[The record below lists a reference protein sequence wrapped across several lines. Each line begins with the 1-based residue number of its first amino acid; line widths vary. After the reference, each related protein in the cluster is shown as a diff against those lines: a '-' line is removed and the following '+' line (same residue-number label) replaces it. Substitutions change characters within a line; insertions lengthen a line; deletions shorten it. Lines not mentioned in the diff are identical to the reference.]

1 MNTLTEVLDIFLNK
15 LDKIP
20 DNLKNTA
27 LGLLC
32 VFTIIDISL
41 EVFNLEETNWNKY
54 IVKKTFRVGI
64 LIFLITKWSW
74 LLKEIVKGFIKVSEL
89 GIKVTMSSNDYF
101 NNPSKLIDIGYDLAV
116 KIMGAFR
123 FSSPSTYILIIVWLF
138 IIIGFFFLAFSII
151 LNWIEYYILT
161 GIAIIFIPFGTLKV
175 GENYYTNVFK
185 TVIGSAIK
193 MCVLNLVILISQ
205 PIIEEVT
212 LNIDNKINSFLHI
225 AAVILILAYIALQI
239 PSMAASLMTGSP
251 ALNASAALQ
260 TGLAGLRTAV
270 AGVGA
275 AATTIAAGAGA
286 YAGAMSGANS
296 MADKGGMVGSKF
308 GGAIGGIF
316 GPGGVAVGQAIGGAF
331 GTAVGGVA
339 GMASGA
345 AQGAYSSLN
354 KNKGETK
361 TDNKKEDNNAN
372 NKAANAN
379 NKTTPNNANNN
390 ANNGSVNADTG
401 TTPSNTNGNTDNG
414 SVNTDTGT
422 TPSNTNSNTDNGS
435 VNTDTGT
442 TPSNT
447 NGNTDNG
454 SVNTNTGT
462 TPSNTNSNTDN
473 GSVNTNTGTK
483 LKREDMYSNINHKTK
498 LNGEEI

>member
-1 MNTLTEVLDIFLNK
+1 MQTLTQVLETFLDV
-15 LDKIP
+15 LFVIP
-20 DNLKNTA
+20 DNLRNIS
-27 LGLLC
+27 LSLLC

-64 LIFLITKWSW
+64 LIFLITKWGW
-74 LLKEIVKGFIKVSEL
+74 LLDEIVLGFQKVANKA
-89 GIKVTMSSNDYF
+89 INMNITNDNF
-101 NNPSKLIDIGYDLAV
+101 FKNPSKVIDLGMDIGS
-116 KIMGAFR
+116 KILDQG
-123 FSSPSTYILIIVWLF
+123 SVITPLTNLLLIF
-138 IIIGFFFLAFSII
+138 IYGLIMIGFFFFAFSII
-151 LNWIEYYILT
+151 LTLIEFYLLT
-161 GIAIIFIPFGTLKV
+161 GFAIIFIPFGTLKV
-175 GENYYTNVFK
+175 GENYYTNVLK
-185 TVIGSAIK
+185 LVVGSSIK
-193 MCVLNLVILISQ
+193 VGILNLIILITQ
-205 PIIEEVT
+205 PII
-212 LNIDNKINSFLHI
+212 LNLSTNLGNGTNNFLHA

-286 YAGAMSGANS
+286 YAGAMNGANS
-296 MADKGGMVGSKF
+296 MADKGGMAGSKL

-339 GMASGA
+339 GMANGA

-372 NKAANAN
+372 NKATNAN
-379 NKTTPNNANNN
+379 NKTTPSNTNGNTDS
-390 ANNGSVNADTG
+390 GSVNTDTG
-401 TTPSNTNGNTDNG
+401 TTPSNTNGNTDSG

-447 NGNTDNG
+447 NSNTDSG
-454 SVNTNTGT
+454 SANTNTG
-462 TPSNTNSNTDN
+462 S
-473 GSVNTNTGTK
+473 K

>member
-20 DNLKNTA
+20 DNLKNTS

-32 VFTIIDISL
+32 IFTIIDISL

-54 IVKKTFRVGI
+54 IVKKTFRVGV
-64 LIFLITKWSW
+64 LIFLITRWSW
-74 LLKEIVKGFIKVSEL
+74 LLKEIVKGSIKVSEL
-89 GIKVTMSSNDYF
+89 GIRTTMNNNDYF
-101 NNPSKLIDIGYDLAV
+101 NNPSKLIDVGYDLAV
-116 KIMGAFR
+116 KIMESFR

-151 LNWIEYYILT
+151 MNWIEYYILT
-161 GIAIIFIPFGTLKV
+161 GIAIIFLPFGTLKV

-185 TVIGSAIK
+185 IVVGTAIK

-212 LNIDNKINSFLHI
+212 LNVDNKINSFLHV

-296 MADKGGMVGSKF
+296 MADKGGMAGSKL

-354 KNKGETK
+354 KNKGENK
-361 TDNKKEDNNAN
+361 TNNKKENSNTSSGSVN
-372 NKAANAN
+372 TN
-379 NKTTPNNANNN
+379 NKTTTNNNNNNPNNESVNVDTGGNPSN
-390 ANNGSVNADTG
+390 TNNGSVNT
-401 TTPSNTNGNTDNG
+401 S
-414 SVNTDTGT
+414 
-422 TPSNTNSNTDNGS
+422 
-435 VNTDTGT
+435 
-442 TPSNT
+442 
-447 NGNTDNG
+447 
-454 SVNTNTGT
+454 
-462 TPSNTNSNTDN
+462 
-473 GSVNTNTGTK
+473 TGTK
-483 LKREDMYSNINHKTK
+483 LEKEDMYSNISHKTK
-498 LNGEEI
+498 MNGEEI

>member
-275 AATTIAAGAGA
+275 

-447 NGNTDNG
+447 N
-454 SVNTNTGT
+454 
-462 TPSNTNSNTDN
+462 SNTDN

>member
-1 MNTLTEVLDIFLNK
+1 MNTLTEVLNIFLK
-15 LDKIP
+15 SIVAIP
-20 DNLKNTA
+20 DNLKNIS

-32 VFTIIDISL
+32 TFTIIDISL

-64 LIFLITKWSW
+64 LIFLINKWGW
-74 LLKEIVKGFIKVSEL
+74 ILKEVMTGFLKVGKAAVNIGIGSKDFIDNPSDIIDL
-89 GIKVTMSSNDYF
+89 GIEIAF
-101 NNPSKLIDIGYDLAV
+101 
-116 KIMGAFR
+116 KILDQGSWTA
-123 FSSPSTYILIIVWLF
+123 PLTYIVLGIIFLLVIL
-138 IIIGFFFLAFSII
+138 GFFFLAFSVII
-151 LNWIEYYILT
+151 TSIEYYFLT

-185 TVIGSAIK
+185 LVVGCGIK
-193 MCVLNLVILISQ
+193 MCILNLIMLISQ
-205 PIIEEVT
+205 PIINNMSAN
-212 LNIDNKINSFLHI
+212 LGNKTNNFLH
-225 AAVILILAYIALQI
+225 ATAVILILAYIALQI

-260 TGLAGLRTAV
+260 TGIAGLKTAV

-296 MADKGGMVGSKF
+296 MANKGGMAGSKL

-354 KNKGETK
+354 KNKGENK
-361 TDNKKEDNNAN
+361 TNNKKENSNTSSESVN
-372 NKAANAN
+372 PN
-379 NKTTPNNANNN
+379 NKTTTNNSNNNPNNE
-390 ANNGSVNADTG
+390 SVNVDTG
-401 TTPSNTNGNTDNG
+401 GNPSNTN
-414 SVNTDTGT
+414 
-422 TPSNTNSNTDNGS
+422 
-435 VNTDTGT
+435 
-442 TPSNT
+442 
-447 NGNTDNG
+447 
-454 SVNTNTGT
+454 
-462 TPSNTNSNTDN
+462 N

-483 LKREDMYSNINHKTK
+483 LEKEDMYSNISHKTK
-498 LNGEEI
+498 MNGEEI

>member
-1 MNTLTEVLDIFLNK
+1 MQTLTQVLALFLK
-15 LDKIP
+15 YLTPIP
-20 DNLKNTA
+20 SNLKNVA

-32 VFTIIDISL
+32 IFTIIDISL

-64 LIFLITKWSW
+64 LMFLIIKWSW
-74 LLKEIVKGFIKVSEL
+74 ILDEINKGFLKIANIAINLNLTNESF
-89 GIKVTMSSNDYF
+89 IT
-101 NNPSKLIDIGYDLAV
+101 NPSKIVDIGLDMGN
-116 KIMGAFR
+116 KILDQG
-123 FSSPSTYILIIVWLF
+123 SVISPLTSLLLIF
-138 IIIGFFFLAFSII
+138 IYALTMIGFFFLAFSII
-151 LNWIEYYILT
+151 IALIEFYLLT
-161 GIAIIFIPFGTLKV
+161 GIAIIFISFGALKV
-175 GENYYTNVFK
+175 GENFYSNILKLVA
-185 TVIGSAIK
+185 GCSIK
-193 MCVLNLVILISQ
+193 LGILNLVILISQ
-205 PIIEEVT
+205 PIILELSRNLGNGT
-212 LNIDNKINSFLHI
+212 HNFLH
-225 AAVILILAYIALQI
+225 ATAVILILAYIALQI

-296 MADKGGMVGSKF
+296 MANKGGMAGSKL

-354 KNKGETK
+354 KNKGENK
-361 TDNKKEDNNAN
+361 TNNKKENSNTSSGSVN
-372 NKAANAN
+372 PN
-379 NKTTPNNANNN
+379 NKTTPNNSNNN
-390 ANNGSVNADTG
+390 PNNESVNVDTG
-401 TTPSNTNGNTDNG
+401 GNPSNTN
-414 SVNTDTGT
+414 
-422 TPSNTNSNTDNGS
+422 
-435 VNTDTGT
+435 
-442 TPSNT
+442 
-447 NGNTDNG
+447 
-454 SVNTNTGT
+454 
-462 TPSNTNSNTDN
+462 N

-483 LKREDMYSNINHKTK
+483 LEKEDMYSNISHKTK
-498 LNGEEI
+498 MNGEEI

>member
-1 MNTLTEVLDIFLNK
+1 MDTLTQVLK
-15 LDKIP
+15 LFIDSLINIP
-20 DNLKNTA
+20 QNLKNTS

-32 VFTIIDISL
+32 IFTIIDISL

-64 LIFLITKWSW
+64 LIFLITKWGW
-74 LLKEIVKGFIKVSEL
+74 LIEEILYGFIKITTIAINTNISEKL
-89 GIKVTMSSNDYF
+89 IS
-101 NNPSKLIDIGYDLAV
+101 NPSDLITMGYDLGV
-116 KIMGAFR
+116 KIWGERTLSF
-123 FSSPSTYILIIVWLF
+123 PSTYITLAIIWFFVIL
-138 IIIGFFFLAFSII
+138 GFFFLAFSII
-151 LNWIEYYILT
+151 VTSIEYYLLT

-185 TVIGSAIK
+185 LVVGCGIK
-193 MCVLNLVILISQ
+193 MCVLNIILLLS
-205 PIIEEVT
+205 E
-212 LNIDNKINSFLHI
+212 KILTNLSNNLGDGTNNFLH
-225 AAVILILAYIALQI
+225 ATAVILILAYIALQI

-275 AATTIAAGAGA
+275 AATTIAAGAGS
-286 YAGAMSGANS
+286 YAGAMGGANS
-296 MADKGGMVGSKF
+296 MADKGGMAGSKL

-316 GPGGVAVGQAIGGAF
+316 GPSGVAVGQAIGGAF

-422 TPSNTNSNTDNGS
+422 TPSNTN
-435 VNTDTGT
+435 
-442 TPSNT
+442 
-447 NGNTDNG
+447 GNTDNG